1 MTQHLPSRLWRSPS
15 TLLCAV
21 FALAAGNAFAES
33 TDVVWIEEH
42 WELKVGEPDADR
54 SAPQVTMVMSPTDNL
69 DGHHFLF
76 TLNHLGIPSYEAG
89 GVQMQAWDGDELLG
103 YDNDDEEGALINNE
117 ETLTWVQRMRLDG
130 GMLKFRILNGQS
142 TTWNQFGNED
152 MALNVPSSLTR
163 LNTYKPAVS
172 LSESQVN
179 YAENRVVSLTLTKL
193 KWQTKDGTVHEQS
206 APIPI
211 DTSLDP

>member
-1 MTQHLPSRLWRSPS
+1 MKRQPCLRLCGARAAFI
-15 TLLCAV
+15 CAL
-21 FALAAGNAFAES
+21 FTLAAGRAFADS
-33 TDVVWIEEH
+33 SDVVLVEEH
-42 WELKVGEPDADR
+42 WELRLGQPDSDR

-76 TLNHLGIPSYEAG
+76 TLNHVNAPNYEAG
-89 GVQMQAWDGDELLG
+89 SMQIQAWDGEDLLG
-103 YDNDDEEGALINNE
+103 YDNDEEG
-117 ETLTWVQRMRLDG
+117 TLYHDDEVVTWVQRVSLDNG
-130 GMLKFRILNGQS
+130 LLKFRIADGQS
-142 TTWNQFGNED
+142 VTWNRFGND
-152 MALNVPSSLTR
+152 DLLLSVPTSLTR

-172 LSESQVN
+172 LTESQVN

-193 KWQTKDGTVHEQS
+193 KWVTADGTVHEQN

>member
-1 MTQHLPSRLWRSPS
+1 M
-15 TLLCAV
+15 LLCAA
-21 FALAAGNAFAES
+21 FTLAASNAFADPS
-33 TDVVWIEEH
+33 DVVLVEEH
-42 WELKVGEPDADR
+42 WELKIGEPDADR

-69 DGHHFLF
+69 DGEHFLF
-76 TLNHLGIPSYEAG
+76 TINHAGVPSYQAG
-89 GVQMQAWDGDELLG
+89 GVQMQAWDGEELLG
-103 YDNDDEEGALINNE
+103 YDDDDEVGALHNAA
-117 ETLTWVQRMRLDG
+117 ETLTWVQRLRVDS

-142 TTWNQFGNED
+142 MTWNQFGNED
-152 MALNVPSSLTR
+152 MALNVATSLTR

-193 KWQTKDGTVHEQS
+193 KWVTADGTVHEQS